1 MTQSAV
7 AEGPS
12 ERARWLGYA
21 GLLPFVAGAAASF
34 LAPTAA
40 LAPAVLA
47 TYAAVILSFLG
58 GIHWGL
64 GMLRGRPLAFA
75 WGVVPS
81 LIAWPA
87 LWLPTPAGLL
97 VLAAALVL
105 CLAVDRQTYPGHGL
119 AAWLPL
125 RLQLTLVAAAS
136 CALAATAS

>member
-1 MTQSAV
+1 MTPAASV
-7 AEGPS
+7 EGPS

-21 GLLPFVAGAAASF
+21 GLLPFVGGALAAF
-34 LAPTAA
+34 IPPAAP

-75 WGVVPS
+75 WGVIPS

-87 LWLPTPAGLL
+87 LWLPNPAGLL

-105 CLAVDRQTYPGHGL
+105 CLAVDRQTYPGYGL

-136 CALAATAS
+136 CALAALAS

>member
-1 MTQSAV
+1 MTPGASV
-7 AEGPS
+7 EGPS

-21 GLLPFVAGAAASF
+21 GLLPFVGGALAVFMPPAA
-34 LAPTAA
+34 P

-58 GIHWGL
+58 G
-64 GMLRGRPLAFA
+64 MLRGRPLAFA
-75 WGVVPS
+75 WGVIPS

-105 CLAVDRQTYPGHGL
+105 CLAIDRQTYPGYGL

-136 CALAATAS
+136 CALAALAS